1 MFHPQVAALAPHPS
15 LVQGDSEVSDL
26 GWVELVLGVPA
37 TDEPL
42 LLATYCPSI
51 PNLSQPHLGLSPA
64 WSPCT
69 AMDGGGDR
77 CE

>member
-37 TDEPL
+37 AGEPL
-42 LLATYCPSI
+42 LQGDA
-51 PNLSQPHLGLSPA
+51 NLV
-64 WSPCT
+64 
-69 AMDGGGDR
+69 
-77 CE
+77 CELPEALTLV